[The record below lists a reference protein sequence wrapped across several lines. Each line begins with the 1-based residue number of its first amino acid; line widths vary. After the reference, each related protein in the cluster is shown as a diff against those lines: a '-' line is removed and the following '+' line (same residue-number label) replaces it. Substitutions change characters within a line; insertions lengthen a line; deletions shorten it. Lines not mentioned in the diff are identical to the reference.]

1 MYKVLLSAVA
11 GFALSGCMEPEMDDV
26 MASCES
32 NSNFTSYVNCIK
44 TDYKRDPSAS
54 TVRSLIARLNSIN
67 EDYEN
72 GSISEIKARAAARI
86 AYDETV
92 GEGNARRRSNAAA
105 SYRAPTAAA
114 SYRAPTTCYTTGNI
128 TNCH

>member
-11 GFALSGCMEPEMDDV
+11 GFALSGCMEPRMDDV

-92 GEGNARRRSNAAA
+92 GEGNARALANAVAYQSA
-105 SYRAPTAAA
+105 S
-114 SYRAPTTCYTTGNI
+114 TTCYTTGNI
-128 TNCH
+128 TNCY